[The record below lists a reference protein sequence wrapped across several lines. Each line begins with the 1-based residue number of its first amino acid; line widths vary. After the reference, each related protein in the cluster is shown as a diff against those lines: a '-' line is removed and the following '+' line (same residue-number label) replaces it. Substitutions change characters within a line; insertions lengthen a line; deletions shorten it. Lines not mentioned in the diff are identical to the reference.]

1 MNFLVLLSLFVTAS
15 ASFKTELF
23 KNPRSFVSTFE
34 NADPVAINKVIEIV
48 NSMVDQNLAE
58 QALAVKNHADAVE
71 AEKKAKQV
79 RHLATEDLKWKM
91 GERDLSQED
100 LEKAIDYQGLKKG
113 QLEDALKALNH
124 AQADLDEATTFLEK
138 ETKRID
144 DEKSVLEQVLDIL
157 NSLNS
162 GAGRR
167 LLSFS
172 PESFLATLSA
182 KGLKVNP
189 DSLASV
195 VEAVEGLIAEGE
207 RLRNVAHDAVTSATT
222 ARDDADA
229 AHKKAIECHDKAIS
243 ATTKAT
249 EKRDKYVAQT
259 NAAQIVFDKAV
270 QDHEDSIDTRDHLE
284 SVKDSEIARV
294 TSENKDLAEVKRL
307 LVGLL

>member
-100 LEKAIDYQGLKKG
+100 LDKAIDYQGLKKG

-124 AQADLDEATTFLEK
+124 AQADLDEATTFLAK

-249 EKRDKYVAQT
+249 EKRDKYVAET